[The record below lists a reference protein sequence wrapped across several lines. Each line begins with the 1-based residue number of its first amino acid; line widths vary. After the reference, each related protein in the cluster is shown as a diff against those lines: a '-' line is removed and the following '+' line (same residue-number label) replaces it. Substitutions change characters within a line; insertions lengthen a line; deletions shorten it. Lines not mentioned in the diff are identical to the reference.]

1 MEYLQAAILGII
13 EGLTEFLPVSS
24 TGHLIVAQDM
34 LGFYDTSKMFTIV
47 IQIGA
52 ILAVIWF
59 YRRHL
64 WGLVRGLLNG
74 DKQSQRFWFIWVIA
88 TIPAGVFGLLL
99 ESSFEEFVSSFVVA
113 IALIIGG
120 MLIWIIETYHKVP
133 PPPKTAQLD
142 SITLK
147 QTIAIGFY
155 QVLAIIPGVSR
166 SGATIMGGLLTGLDR
181 VTATTFSF
189 YLGIPILL
197 VAGVYKL
204 ATNTT
209 SSIDGGGWALFVG
222 TITSFITAFIVVGWL
237 LRFVSRH
244 DFKPFAY
251 YRIIV
256 GVLLLIL
263 VAFGV
268 LD

>member
-34 LGFYDTSKMFTIV
+34 LGFYDATKMFTIV

-52 ILAVIWF
+52 ILAVVWF
-59 YRRHL
+59 YRQHL
-64 WGLVRGLLNG
+64 WGLLKGLVTG
-74 DKQSQRFWFIWVIA
+74 SKKAQRFWLIWITA

-99 ESSFEEFVSSFVVA
+99 ESSFEKYVSSFVVA

-120 MLIWIIETYHKVP
+120 MLIWIIETYHQVP
-133 PPPKTAQLD
+133 PVKKTAQLD
-142 SITLK
+142 TITLK

-155 QVLAIIPGVSR
+155 QTLALIPGVSR
-166 SGATIMGGLLTGLDR
+166 SGATIMGGLLSGLDR

-189 YLGIPILL
+189 YLGIPVLL

-209 SSIDGGGWALFVG
+209 ASIDGGGWALLIG
-222 TITSFITAFIVVGWL
+222 TVTSFITAFMVVGWL
-237 LRFVSRH
+237 LQFVSRH

-251 YRIIV
+251 YRIIL
-256 GVLLLIL
+256 GSLLLL
-263 VAFGV
+263 LLAFGV